1 MVGYFMGCCQWYD
14 SYLYDSYESVDR
26 IFLKYYL
33 VSARELSSLVGKI
46 ISAGAVFGNIS
57 RIMTRYCSISVDS
70 SHEWDSRFHLD
81 QYCVRELNFWEENLN
96 LNLKSVVD
104 CPSKISN
111 YLVYSD
117 ASLTGCGAYL
127 DVNGEQLLSY
137 VMGCRRLW

>member
-14 SYLYDSYESVDR
+14 SYESVDR
-26 IFLKYYL
+26 IFLKDYL

-46 ISAGAVFGNIS
+46 ISAGEVFGNIS
-57 RIMTRYCSISVDS
+57 RIMTRYCSISVES
-70 SHEWDSRFHLD
+70 SYEWDSRFHLD

>member
-26 IFLKYYL
+26 IFLKDYL

-57 RIMTRYCSISVDS
+57 RIMTRYCSISVES

-81 QYCVRELNFWEENLN
+81 QYCVRELNFWEENL
-96 LNLKSVVD
+96 
-104 CPSKISN
+104 
-111 YLVYSD
+111 
-117 ASLTGCGAYL
+117 T
-127 DVNGEQLLSY
+127 
-137 VMGCRRLW
+137 

>member
-14 SYLYDSYESVDR
+14 SYFEQTGVKHRKSVDR
-26 IFLKYYL
+26 IFLKDYR

-57 RIMTRYCSISVDS
+57 RIMTSYCSISVVS

-81 QYCVRELNFWEENLN
+81 QYCVRELNFWEENLTR
-96 LNLKSVVD
+96 LKSVVD
-104 CPSKISN
+104 CPSKTSN
-111 YLVYSD
+111 YVVYSD
-117 ASLTGCGAYL
+117 ASPTGCGAHL

-137 VMGCRRLW
+137 VMGCR